1 MLQSAASCNDGHLSE
16 LLVRLGASVDGDIKQ
31 DLTPLQWAAWHGNV
45 PLAKLLLDHNADVEV
60 CSQLQKLAL
69 DAAAQHDLGTTVREL
84 LAGLLQGRAG
94 PAMDRVG
101 AAQRCISQ
109 QHLVMLSWCDYC

>member
-45 PLAKLLLDHNADVEV
+45 PLAKLLLDHNADVEL
-60 CSQLQKLAL
+60 CSQLQKLVL
-69 DAAAQHDLGTTVREL
+69 DATAQHDLGTTVREL